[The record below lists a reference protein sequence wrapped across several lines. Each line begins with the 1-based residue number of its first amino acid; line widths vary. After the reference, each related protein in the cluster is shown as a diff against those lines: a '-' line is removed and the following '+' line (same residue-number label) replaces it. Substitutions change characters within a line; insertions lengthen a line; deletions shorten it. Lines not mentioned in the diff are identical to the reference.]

1 MNNGTYLSAN
11 LNHEVCIELPR
22 SSDESQKELILIITN
37 KGVEFTFYDDCH
49 ITSTL
54 TRTYEELNEWT
65 ADAVIEKSE
74 YNEQLINK
82 QIEAVGETE

>member
-1 MNNGTYLSAN
+1 MNNGTYLNAN

-22 SSDESQKELILIITN
+22 SSDESEKELILTITN

-54 TRTYEELNEWT
+54 TRTYEELNEWV
-65 ADAVIEKSE
+65 AGAVIEK
-74 YNEQLINK
+74 
-82 QIEAVGETE
+82 TEERV